1 MQILRL
7 TGSPELT
14 GPQGGKLTY
23 TSMAQNYRGNVV
35 YDPKTNNGNA
45 IPVSIPARATIEV
58 SPRLFVSGSQPGR
71 AGRYAATL
79 EAGFVPAGDNAVAD
93 TARFNVSAQV
103 TPRSEEH
110 TSELQSLMRTSY
122 AVFCLKTKTK
132 LK

>member
-35 YDPKTNNGNA
+35 YDPRTNNGNA

-58 SPRLFVSGSQPGR
+58 SPRLFLSGSQPGR
-71 AGRYAATL
+71 AGRYAAPL

-93 TARFNVSAQV
+93 TARFNVSAQA
-103 TPRSEEH
+103 TPRVQANFVGSPH
-110 TSELQSLMRTSY
+110 PRQDRTS
-122 AVFCLKTKTK
+122 VELGERW
-132 LK
+132 